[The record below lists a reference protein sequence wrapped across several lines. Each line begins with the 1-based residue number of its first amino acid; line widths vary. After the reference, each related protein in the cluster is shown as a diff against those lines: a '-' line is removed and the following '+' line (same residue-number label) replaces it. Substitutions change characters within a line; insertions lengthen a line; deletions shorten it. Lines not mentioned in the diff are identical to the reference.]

1 MASVG
6 DDIMIYILNTIII
19 LITLFLIFLYIKSK
33 TFKIFPCYNI
43 MIISFIVL
51 FDDIFRIIIP
61 KDSNVGNW
69 FKYLQAIMLT
79 FFDKFLLTT
88 ITCQAV
94 ITYLG
99 VCKTKLYFKNERA
112 IFFSSLIIGFLISA
126 ILTVVYFLIPDKQ
139 KDNQEIPK
147 KPIKYDNDFYY
158 YYYVDDCLGKRISD
172 SIFNGISLTINLFAT
187 IKLLIYLSQKT
198 KEASLGFIEDLDYRH
213 HHTKIVLMFLVNSS
227 IFIESYLIIYDQFGD
242 TYIDLIYVLST
253 FLIQLYYT
261 INKLIITE
269 TMKIFCKT
277 CYDKKNP
284 NRKDHSITGD
294 DDDDDD
300 ESDQEK
306 KSKRTDSFS
315 DD

>member
-1 MASVG
+1 
-6 DDIMIYILNTIII
+6 
-19 LITLFLIFLYIKSK
+19 
-33 TFKIFPCYNI
+33 
-43 MIISFIVL
+43 
-51 FDDIFRIIIP
+51 
-61 KDSNVGNW
+61 
-69 FKYLQAIMLT
+69 
-79 FFDKFLLTT
+79 
-88 ITCQAV
+88 
-94 ITYLG
+94 
-99 VCKTKLYFKNERA
+99 
-112 IFFSSLIIGFLISA
+112 
-126 ILTVVYFLIPDKQ
+126 
-139 KDNQEIPK
+139 
-147 KPIKYDNDFYY
+147 
-158 YYYVDDCLGKRISD
+158 
-172 SIFNGISLTINLFAT
+172 
-187 IKLLIYLSQKT
+187 LSQKT